1 MVYTGPM
8 PEYSPSAIGAAS
20 TTFKQYLLSTETGTA
35 VWEMLHEPGI
45 GSSLVTDWLTYV
57 FIQEDSRGEFE
68 ALQAPPYVDCLKEA
82 VSRIDQ
88 NVRLRC
94 KDFETHVPREFLF
107 EHTPEGIQ
115 IRRTPEN
122 IRDI

>member
-1 MVYTGPM
+1 M
-8 PEYSPSAIGAAS
+8 PDSPSAIGAAS

-35 VWEMLHEPGI
+35 VWEMLQKPDV
-45 GSSLVTDWLTYV
+45 GSSLVMDWFTYV
-57 FIQEDSRGEFE
+57 FIQEDCRGDFE

-88 NVRLRC
+88 NVRLRR
-94 KDFETHVPREFLF
+94 KDFETDVPHEFLF

-115 IRRTPEN
+115 IRQTPGN
-122 IRDI
+122 IRGHPG

>member
-1 MVYTGPM
+1 LVHTYGFI
-8 PEYSPSAIGAAS
+8 E
-20 TTFKQYLLSTETGTA
+20 E
-35 VWEMLHEPGI
+35 
-45 GSSLVTDWLTYV
+45 GSRD
-57 FIQEDSRGEFE
+57 DFE

-94 KDFETHVPREFLF
+94 KDFETEVPHEFLF
-107 EHTPEGIQ
+107 EHKPEGIQ
-115 IRRTPEN
+115 TRRTPE